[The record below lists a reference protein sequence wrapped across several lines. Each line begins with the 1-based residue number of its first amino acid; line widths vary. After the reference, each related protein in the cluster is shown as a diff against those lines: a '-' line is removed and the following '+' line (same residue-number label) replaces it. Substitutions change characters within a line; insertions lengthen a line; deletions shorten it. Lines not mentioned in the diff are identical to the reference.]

1 MGPDVRIF
9 QQEKRNQSENKNR
22 AYGVA
27 NFSKDVFV
35 FREFAL
41 NLLSGLP
48 IAWYDIEQK
57 KGDTRYGEV
66 TDSHILNHF

>member
-9 QQEKRNQSENKNR
+9 QQEKRNESEYDNR

-48 IAWYDIEQK
+48 IA
-57 KGDTRYGEV
+57 
-66 TDSHILNHF
+66 